1 MAKLIYIVGIL
12 ILVTCLI
19 GCQEQPFYQSSFSF
33 KNHTWSRLQ
42 KPTFKVIVKDTSV
55 RYNFILTVRTST
67 TYAFNNLWLY
77 FNSKTPSKQSVR
89 EPYEEKISDKKGY
102 WLGKK
107 TGSIVENKLLFK
119 QRKLPHPG
127 VYYFMLEQGI
137 TKKVLYDVLDIGLE
151 IREYSSH

>member
-1 MAKLIYIVGIL
+1 MNRIFILGTIIL
-12 ILVTCLI
+12 ILGLVSCE
-19 GCQEQPFYQSSFSF
+19 EQPFYQKSYSF
-33 KNHTWSRLQ
+33 KSNTWARPF
-42 KPTFKVIVKDTSV
+42 KPFFKVIVKDTSV
-55 RYNFILTVRTST
+55 TYDFIITLRTT
-67 TYAFNNLWLY
+67 TSYSFNNSWIY
-77 FNSKTPSKQSVR
+77 FISKTPDKQYVR
-89 EPYEEKISDKKGY
+89 EPFEIKISDEKGR
-102 WLGKK
+102 WIGNK